1 MLQKAELLV
10 MWACYYLMRV
20 SSFECLDC
28 FNFGHFSSK
37 APHTIIPH
45 LSHLFSL
52 PLVPDDQSLKV
63 FRAEANLGLR
73 RFSDALTDL
82 DYLCCLRPSWTE
94 VRTERSQPDAVCLC
108 CLCGSF
114 VRTTSWS
121 VVGNINSAT
130 FIAFHCTLVWESRIW
145 TCTPSHCR
153 LGFVTCMLRHNRN
166 CRKKVLP
173 HFIICLTMSTWYIW
187 SNSPAF
193 IDVMSFT
200 MLCKQLLMS

>member
-1 MLQKAELLV
+1 MHCLFYMVSSGAKSNYFLKAAHHKFLDQFPPCSRKQNYL
-10 MWACYYLMRV
+10 WACYYLVRV

-28 FNFGHFSSK
+28 LHFGHFSSK

-114 VRTTSWS
+114 VRTTK
-121 VVGNINSAT
+121 A
-130 FIAFHCTLVWESRIW
+130 
-145 TCTPSHCR
+145 
-153 LGFVTCMLRHNRN
+153 
-166 CRKKVLP
+166 
-173 HFIICLTMSTWYIW
+173 
-187 SNSPAF
+187 
-193 IDVMSFT
+193 D
-200 MLCKQLLMS
+200 LL

>member
-10 MWACYYLMRV
+10 MWACYYLMCF

-94 VRTERSQPDAVCLC
+94 VRRSGASQTQCAFAVCVVLLSGQQKLIC
-108 CLCGSF
+108 C
-114 VRTTSWS
+114 RE
-121 VVGNINSAT
+121 
-130 FIAFHCTLVWESRIW
+130 H
-145 TCTPSHCR
+145 
-153 LGFVTCMLRHNRN
+153 
-166 CRKKVLP
+166 
-173 HFIICLTMSTWYIW
+173 
-187 SNSPAF
+187 
-193 IDVMSFT
+193 
-200 MLCKQLLMS
+200 